1 MPVARDV
8 PCAPESNHERAGTPP
23 RGRSGSMDGTTIK
36 ARLSAQVKAIAA
48 SFRGLSIYER
58 FEHAVI
64 IVLTVL
70 IVAVVT
76 SATWHLAIVVAMLLF
91 TDAIQ
96 PENQTVFQTVFGMIF
111 TVIIALEFKHSLLM
125 VLTRQESVVRVR
137 SVVLIAMLAM
147 VRKFIVLD
155 IGEAAAAEVF
165 ALSAAILA
173 LGIVYWLV
181 RDEQRQLADREGNRM
196 LHGGS

>member
-1 MPVARDV
+1 
-8 PCAPESNHERAGTPP
+8 
-23 RGRSGSMDGTTIK
+23 MDGTTIK

>member
-1 MPVARDV
+1 
-8 PCAPESNHERAGTPP
+8 
-23 RGRSGSMDGTTIK
+23 
-36 ARLSAQVKAIAA
+36 
-48 SFRGLSIYER
+48 
-58 FEHAVI
+58 
-64 IVLTVL
+64 
-70 IVAVVT
+70 
-76 SATWHLAIVVAMLLF
+76 
-91 TDAIQ
+91 
-96 PENQTVFQTVFGMIF
+96 
-111 TVIIALEFKHSLLM
+111 M